1 MSKIEFDSFDF
12 QKYNNI
18 NNRGMNMKNK
28 KGFIATSIIFSF
40 FIVFL
45 LIITINLTAYA
56 QNRILMNQIKKDIKN
71 EITLKYTTTNTN
83 TDPELFLD

>member
-28 KGFIATSIIFSF
+28 NGFIATSIIFSF